1 MIQQISIC
9 IIPRI
14 VRSEIPRCDR
24 DCFRLALQ
32 IKRNEETGGAGAQHG
47 RVVYCGAP
55 EGFYLT
61 TGTMITVH
69 AITSFHAGGVFD
81 LEPCIP
87 LDLRRG
93 DHAPSRQEQ
102 APVSLLIASPLPD
115 D

>member
-14 VRSEIPRCDR
+14 FRSEISHCYRV
-24 DCFRLALQ
+24 CFRLALQ

-47 RVVYCGAP
+47 SVVSCGAP
-55 EGFYLT
+55 EGFYT

-69 AITSFHAGGVFD
+69 AITSFHAGGVLD

-93 DHAPSRQEQ
+93 GPAPSRQEQ
-102 APVSLLIASPLPD
+102 APVLLLTASPLPD